1 MKLRKLLCLACFVA
15 LLSSEGG
22 LTESG
27 VPEMRKDGPVV
38 SSSLYSSWVVIPTAA
53 NKPGRFGAT
62 FSTRVVIHNLTSKD
76 YSIEALLLGP
86 KGPVSRRNIRMA
98 PHQYLSWENFLQ
110 QVFDFSGEGA
120 VVLRNGDA
128 VRGYYVTA
136 EVYTDS
142 PKGRSSTTVVNGFN
156 PPGIEATRG
165 YHAGV
170 TADDRQRVNVGALSL
185 IEHSSIQA
193 RVFDSHGSHVET
205 IAFEMAPLSWQ
216 QKTLGVPVENGSIQ
230 WEIKGCCRILPS
242 EPDQGRDGSEAG
254 FAHLWA
260 VAVDNRSNDG
270 TLTWAVPGRTTDI
283 SQ

>member
-1 MKLRKLLCLACFVA
+1 MKLRKLLCLACFAA
-15 LLSSEGG
+15 LLSAKGA

-27 VPEMRKDGPVV
+27 VLEKDNEEPIVP
-38 SSSLYSSWVVIPTAA
+38 SSVYSSWVVIPTAA
-53 NKPGRFGAT
+53 NKPGRFGSY
-62 FSTRVVIHNLTSKD
+62 FSTRVVIHNLTSED

-86 KGPVSRRNIRMA
+86 SGPVSRRNIRMA

-110 QVFDFSGEGA
+110 QVFEFSGEGA
-120 VVLRNGDA
+120 VVLRNGDEI
-128 VRGYYVTA
+128 RGFYVTA

-142 PKGRSSTTVVNGFN
+142 PNGRSSTTVVNGFN

-165 YHAGV
+165 YHAGII
-170 TADDRQRVNVGALSL
+170 ASDSQRVNVGALSL

-193 RVFDSHGSHVET
+193 KVFDSQGSLVDT

-216 QKTLGVPVENGSIQ
+216 QKTIGVPVENGSIQ
-230 WEIKGCCRILPS
+230 WEIKGCCRIHPS
-242 EPDQGRDGSEAG
+242 EPDGVEEGSGAG

-270 TLTWAVPGRTTDI
+270 TLTWAVPGRSPDL

>member
-1 MKLRKLLCLACFVA
+1 M
-15 LLSSEGG
+15 
-22 LTESG
+22 
-27 VPEMRKDGPVV
+27 
-38 SSSLYSSWVVIPTAA
+38 
-53 NKPGRFGAT
+53 
-62 FSTRVVIHNLTSKD
+62 IHNLTSKD

-86 KGPVSRRNIRMA
+86 EGPVSRRDIWMA

-120 VVLRNGDA
+120 VVLRNGDEI
-128 VRGYYVTA
+128 RGFYVTA

-156 PPGIEATRG
+156 PPGIEAARG
-165 YHAGV
+165 YHAGI

-193 RVFDSHGSHVET
+193 RVFDSQGRHVET
-205 IAFEMAPLSWQ
+205 LAFEMAPLSWQ
-216 QKTLGVPVENGSIQ
+216 QKTIGVPVENGSIQ
-230 WEIKGCCRILPS
+230 WDIKGCCRILPS
-242 EPDQGRDGSEAG
+242 EPDRVGGGSDAG

-270 TLTWAVPGRTTDI
+270 TLTWAVPGRNPDV

>member
-1 MKLRKLLCLACFVA
+1 MKLRKLLCLTCFAA
-15 LLSSEGG
+15 LLSPKGA
-22 LTESG
+22 LTDSG
-27 VPEMRKDGPVV
+27 APETGNDGPVV
-38 SSSLYSSWVVIPTAA
+38 SSSSYSSWVVIPTAA

-62 FSTRVVIHNLTSKD
+62 FSTRVVIHNLTPED

-86 KGPVSRRNIRMA
+86 NGPVSRQNIRMA
-98 PHQYLSWENFLQ
+98 PHQYLSWDNFLQ

-128 VRGYYVTA
+128 VGGFYVTA

-156 PPGIEATRG
+156 PPGIEAIRG
-165 YHAGV
+165 YHAGI
-170 TADDRQRVNVGALSL
+170 TADDSQRVNVGALSL

-193 RVFDSHGSHVET
+193 KVFDSQGRHVET

-216 QKTLGVPVENGSIQ
+216 QKTIGVPVENGSIQ

-242 EPDQGRDGSEAG
+242 EPDGGDKGSEAG

-270 TLTWAVPGRTTDI
+270 TLTWAVPGRNPDV